1 MSTDIGKSDP
11 QKGGIFRKEVVLLDF
26 LIEAVLFFVLGFLF
40 GKKDFSGKERGKEI
54 VPKEE
59 EEIFSLGN
67 SFSVTG
73 KKNPTAFEQWINIM
87 NYCGESQTEEDYE
100 ETE

>member
-1 MSTDIGKSDP
+1 M
-11 QKGGIFRKEVVLLDF
+11 DF

-40 GKKDFSGKERGKEI
+40 GKKDSSGKEREKEI

-59 EEIFSLGN
+59 EKEIFSFPN
-67 SFSVTG
+67 SFSVTRT
-73 KKNPTAFEQWINIM
+73 KNPTAAEQWINIM
-87 NYCGESQTEEDYE
+87 NYCGESQTEGDYE